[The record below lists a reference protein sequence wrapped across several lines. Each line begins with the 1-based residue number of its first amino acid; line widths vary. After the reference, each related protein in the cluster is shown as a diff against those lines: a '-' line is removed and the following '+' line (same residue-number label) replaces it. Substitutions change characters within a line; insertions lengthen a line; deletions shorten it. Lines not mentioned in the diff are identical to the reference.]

1 MNKKTWDETR
11 KFVGFA
17 VATMGTGVIAV
28 ILSAVFSALHML
40 NAGTVLFTFAIAVG
54 CAVLGCFTTKMD
66 CNVEDCIDRNSELD
80 KYKKQYEE
88 RKKQY
93 EELKKQFEELK
104 EQFDILDQDY
114 SYMESQES
122 KYLDAEMAA
131 GKLLVEFLRRGRDRF
146 RLHGYL
152 LSSRMIYDEFYDFV
166 KEKNIPGILLD
177 PENRKVF
184 MTDPTGERGKEI
196 SW

>member
-1 MNKKTWDETR
+1 MNKKTWDEIR

-28 ILSAVFSALHML
+28 MLSAVFSALHML

-54 CAVLGCFTTKMD
+54 CAVLGGFTTKMD

-88 RKKQY
+88 
-93 EELKKQFEELK
+93 LK
-104 EQFDILDQDY
+104 EQYDILDQDH

-131 GKLLVEFLRRGRDRF
+131 GKLLVEFLRRGFDRF

-152 LSSRMIYDEFYDFV
+152 LSSRMIYDEFYKFV
-166 KEKNIPGILLD
+166 KEKNIPGLLVD
-177 PENRKVF
+177 TENRKVF
-184 MTDPTGERGKEI
+184 MADPTSERGEEI

>member
-1 MNKKTWDETR
+1 MNKKTWDEIR

-54 CAVLGCFTTKMD
+54 CAVLAGFTIKMD

-88 RKKQY
+88 LKEQY
-93 EELKKQFEELK
+93 EELK

-114 SYMESQES
+114 SYLESQES

-131 GKLLVEFLRRGRDRF
+131 GKLLVEFLRRGFDRF

-152 LSSRMIYDEFYDFV
+152 LSSSLIYDEFYNFV
-166 KEKNIPGILLD
+166 KEKNIPGLFVD
-177 PENRKVF
+177 TKNRKVF
-184 MTDPTGERGKEI
+184 MADPTSERGEEI

>member
-1 MNKKTWDETR
+1 MNRFEKEFFDQYIK
-11 KFVGFA
+11 
-17 VATMGTGVIAV
+17 
-28 ILSAVFSALHML
+28 LQ
-40 NAGTVLFTFAIAVG
+40 
-54 CAVLGCFTTKMD
+54 
-66 CNVEDCIDRNSELD
+66 SELN
-80 KYKKQYEE
+80 KSKKQY
-88 RKKQY
+88 
-93 EELKKQFEELK
+93 EELK

-152 LSSRMIYDEFYDFV
+152 LSSRLIYDEFYNFV
-166 KEKNIPGILLD
+166 KEKNIPGLHVD
-177 PENRKVF
+177 TENRKVF
-184 MTDPTGERGKEI
+184 MTDPTGERGEEI

>member
-1 MNKKTWDETR
+1 MNKKTWDEIR

-54 CAVLGCFTTKMD
+54 CAVLGGFTTKMD

-93 EELKKQFEELK
+93 EELKKQYEELK
-104 EQFDILDQDY
+104 EQFDILDQDH

-131 GKLLVEFLRRGRDRF
+131 GKLLVEFLKRGRDRF

-152 LSSRMIYDEFYDFV
+152 LSSRMIYDEFYNFV
-166 KEKNIPGILLD
+166 KEKNIPGLLVD
-177 PENRKVF
+177 TEHGKVF
-184 MTDPTGERGKEI
+184 MTDPTGERGEEI

>member
-1 MNKKTWDETR
+1 MNKFEKEFFDQYI
-11 KFVGFA
+11 K
-17 VATMGTGVIAV
+17 
-28 ILSAVFSALHML
+28 LQ
-40 NAGTVLFTFAIAVG
+40 
-54 CAVLGCFTTKMD
+54 
-66 CNVEDCIDRNSELD
+66 SELD

-88 RKKQY
+88 
-93 EELKKQFEELK
+93 LK
-104 EQFDILDQDY
+104 EQYDILDQDH

-166 KEKNIPGILLD
+166 KEKNIPGLLVD
-177 PENRKVF
+177 TEKRKVF
-184 MTDPTGERGKEI
+184 MTDPTSERGEEI

>member
-1 MNKKTWDETR
+1 MNKKTWDEIR

-104 EQFDILDQDY
+104 MQFDILDQDY

-131 GKLLVEFLRRGRDRF
+131 GKLLVEFLRRARKGF
-146 RLHGYL
+146 KELGSWMSAAVL
-152 LSSRMIYDEFYDFV
+152 YDEFYKFV
-166 KEKNIPGILLD
+166 KEKNIPGLFVD
-177 PENRKVF
+177 TENRKVF
-184 MTDPTGERGKEI
+184 MADPTGERGEEI

>member
-1 MNKKTWDETR
+1 MNKKTWDEIR

-104 EQFDILDQDY
+104 MQFDILNQDH

-131 GKLLVEFLRRGRDRF
+131 GKLLVEFLRRARKGF
-146 RLHGYL
+146 EGLGSWMSAAVL
-152 LSSRMIYDEFYDFV
+152 YDEFYNFV
-166 KEKNIPGILLD
+166 KEKNIPGLLVD
-177 PENRKVF
+177 TENRKVF
-184 MTDPTGERGKEI
+184 MTDPTGERGEEI

>member
-1 MNKKTWDETR
+1 MNKKTWDEIR

-54 CAVLGCFTTKMD
+54 CAVLGGFTTKID

-104 EQFDILDQDY
+104 MQFDILDQDY

-131 GKLLVEFLRRGRDRF
+131 GKLLVEFLRRARKGF
-146 RLHGYL
+146 KELGSWMSAAVLYE
-152 LSSRMIYDEFYDFV
+152 EFYDFV
-166 KEKNIPGILLD
+166 KEKNIPGLLVD
-177 PENRKVF
+177 TENRKVF
-184 MTDPTGERGKEI
+184 MTDPTGARGEEI